1 MLTAWGTCYCKKTK
15 DKKDFFRP
23 SVHFVHS
30 AVSEFI
36 GCSLVQVQILRQKQ
50 SLFVTE
56 HLAQTV
62 DKSDINL
69 ISKEV
74 VAYLNCLSVFLMS
87 WNISLGKHDR
97 QWSRNEWVEGKA
109 TMSRG
114 KKNDLRRVWELLSR
128 LHFSRKSNNHSIR
141 LFWYTL

>member
-1 MLTAWGTCYCKKTK
+1 MNKYKLLATISYTYAYLLLQK

-74 VAYLNCLSVFLMS
+74 VAYP
-87 WNISLGKHDR
+87 
-97 QWSRNEWVEGKA
+97 
-109 TMSRG
+109 
-114 KKNDLRRVWELLSR
+114 
-128 LHFSRKSNNHSIR
+128 HS
-141 LFWYTL
+141 